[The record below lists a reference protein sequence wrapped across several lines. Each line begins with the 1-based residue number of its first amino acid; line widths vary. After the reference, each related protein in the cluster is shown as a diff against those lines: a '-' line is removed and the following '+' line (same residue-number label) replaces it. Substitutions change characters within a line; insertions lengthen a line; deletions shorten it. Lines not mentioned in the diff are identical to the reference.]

1 MTIIIMMKV
10 KTIPVLVLTPVQ
22 TMKKGEE
29 EEEDEEEEEEEERKE
44 MIEEI
49 IGELIEIDQ
58 TEIII
63 EINFFFI

>member
-1 MTIIIMMKV
+1 MTIIIIMEV

-29 EEEDEEEEEEEERKE
+29 EEEEEEEEETRKE

-49 IGELIEIDQ
+49 IGDLIEIDQ

-63 EINFFFI
+63 EINFLFI

>member
-1 MTIIIMMKV
+1 MTIIIMMEV

-29 EEEDEEEEEEEERKE
+29 EEEEEETRKE

-49 IGELIEIDQ
+49 IGDLIEIDQ

-63 EINFFFI
+63 EINFLFI

>member
-1 MTIIIMMKV
+1 MEL

-29 EEEDEEEEEEEERKE
+29 EKEEEEEETRKE
-44 MIEEI
+44 TIEEI

-63 EINFFFI
+63 EINFLFI

>member
-1 MTIIIMMKV
+1 MTIIIMMEV

-29 EEEDEEEEEEEERKE
+29 EEEEEEEETRK
-44 MIEEI
+44 EI

-63 EINFFFI
+63 EINFLFI

>member
-1 MTIIIMMKV
+1 MEV

-29 EEEDEEEEEEEERKE
+29 EEEEEEEEKTRKE

-49 IGELIEIDQ
+49 IGDLIEIDQ

-63 EINFFFI
+63 EINFLFI

>member
-1 MTIIIMMKV
+1 MEV

-29 EEEDEEEEEEEERKE
+29 EEEEEETRK
-44 MIEEI
+44 EI

-63 EINFFFI
+63 EINFYSYTVYHGP

>member
-1 MTIIIMMKV
+1 MEV

-29 EEEDEEEEEEEERKE
+29 EEEEETRKE
-44 MIEEI
+44 IIEEI
-49 IGELIEIDQ
+49 IRELIEIDQ

-63 EINFFFI
+63 EINFLFI

>member
-1 MTIIIMMKV
+1 MTIIIMMEV

-29 EEEDEEEEEEEERKE
+29 EEEEEEEETRKE

-49 IGELIEIDQ
+49 IGDLIEIDQ

-63 EINFFFI
+63 EINFLFI

>member
-1 MTIIIMMKV
+1 MEV

-29 EEEDEEEEEEEERKE
+29 EEEEEEEERKE

-58 TEIII
+58 TKIII
-63 EINFFFI
+63 EINFLFI

>member
-1 MTIIIMMKV
+1 MTIIIMMEV

-29 EEEDEEEEEEEERKE
+29 EEEEEEETRKE

-49 IGELIEIDQ
+49 IGDLIEIDQ

-63 EINFFFI
+63 EINFLFI

>member
-1 MTIIIMMKV
+1 MTIIIIMEV

-29 EEEDEEEEEEEERKE
+29 EKEKEEEEEETRKE

-63 EINFFFI
+63 EINFLLI

>member
-1 MTIIIMMKV
+1 MEL

-29 EEEDEEEEEEEERKE
+29 EEEEEEEMRKE
-44 MIEEI
+44 TIEEI

-63 EINFFFI
+63 EINFLFI